1 MRRFLKMLII
11 YILVASGAILM
22 LMPFAWMVAT
32 SFKLPSE
39 VEKWPP
45 KWSSRNFLSERSIK
59 VKVVEKAGGIDWRS
73 LSIREALAFVVLKE
87 EEERSVLSLLIND
100 DPVIRGTLIIE
111 FFSPNGGNPDYA
123 EKIDPETFEEFKDSL
138 QRYNIPNSLK
148 KIFDEN
154 IPSLFFSKV
163 FNFYRS
169 SGKPFLD
176 RIDIVDRM
184 ESYLKLAEKN
194 YNTLKKFANIRVK
207 DEEERKK
214 FVDFLTESY
223 ENLSDFV
230 SNMQIYKAGVEDIL
244 EDREVK
250 EIIGKMKDLIEKI
263 GSPSFTN
270 PSVIPLLNFYKK
282 KILEPLIV
290 EKDTLEIYLEIKK
303 FYRSVQKETLDG
315 NRIVAKFRTK
325 EEKIKLLKERI
336 MNAIKNERYKKI
348 LERLIEEKDLAE
360 KFAKVL
366 DENVL
371 EELKQL
377 GVEDENLS
385 TVFNDIKDSVV
396 RLANLLIEKGEDLK
410 DYFEEST
417 NIDIFLK
424 SLEKDF
430 GGSSSFIL
438 VKSKISKLSKRISLR
453 ELFSIMKEVFDN
465 VEAISLVRKIYSD
478 TVSELKL
485 ISAPSKITAVRIRG
499 LENLE
504 IVFDGIDKVFFEDEK
519 YLVKAKFSFGE
530 IFANIF
536 QNYVDAW
543 KSAPFARY
551 YMNTVI
557 VATTTTILE
566 VIIASMAAFAFSIL
580 KFPGRDLLFGI
591 FLATMMVPGE
601 VLLVP
606 NFITIT
612 KFGWIDTYY
621 ALIIPWIVSVFAIF
635 LIRQHFLTLPQ
646 ELYDAAKM
654 DGCGNWR
661 YLWTIAVPLSKPV
674 IITGAL
680 LKFVASWNAFLWVLI
695 VTNSEKYRTLTVG
708 LQTFSSEAGTVYH
721 QLMAAATFSIL
732 PVVVLFLFM
741 QKYFI
746 KGIARTG
753 LK

>member
-1 MRRFLKMLII
+1 MRRFLKTLII

-39 VEKWPP
+39 VEEWPP
-45 KWSSRNFLSERSIK
+45 KWTSKNFLSERNVK
-59 VKVVEKAGGIDWRS
+59 VKVVEKVGGIDWRS
-73 LSIREALAFVVLKE
+73 LSIREAMAFVTLKKKG
-87 EEERSVLSLLIND
+87 RNVLSLLIDD
-100 DPVIRGTLIIE
+100 DPVRRGTLFID
-111 FFSPNGGNPDYA
+111 FSSPNGGNPDYA
-123 EKIDPETFEEFKDSL
+123 TRIDEESFQEFKKSL
-138 QRYNIPNSLK
+138 QNYKTSSDLK
-148 KIFDEN
+148 KIFEEDD
-154 IPSLFFSKV
+154 PPVFFSEI
-163 FNFYRS
+163 FSFYRS
-169 SGKPFLD
+169 SKKPFLD
-176 RIDIVDRM
+176 RIDLVDRM
-184 ESYLKLAEKN
+184 ENYLKLAEKS
-194 YNTLKKFANIRVK
+194 YNTLKRFADIRIK
-207 DEEERKK
+207 DEEEKKK
-214 FVDFLTESY
+214 FKEFLTESH
-223 ENLSDFV
+223 ESLSDFV
-230 SNMQIYKAGVEDIL
+230 SNVQVYRAGVESVL
-244 EDREVK
+244 EDKEVEK
-250 EIIGKMKDLIEKI
+250 IVKDMESLIEEI
-263 GSPSFTN
+263 GSPSFMD
-270 PSVIPLLNFYKK
+270 PSVTPLLNFYRK
-282 KILEPLIV
+282 KILEPLIT
-290 EKDTLEIYLEIKK
+290 ERDTLEVYLKVKK
-303 FYRSVQKETLDG
+303 FYRTVQNKALDG
-315 NRIVAKFRTK
+315 SRIVAKFRTE
-325 EEKIKLLKERI
+325 EEKSRLLRERI
-336 MNAIKNERYKKI
+336 MNGIKNERYRKI
-348 LERLIEEKDLAE
+348 LEELMNEKDLAE
-360 KFAKVL
+360 KFARVL
-366 DENVL
+366 DEEVL
-371 EELKQL
+371 EELKHL
-377 GVEDENLS
+377 GIKDKDLS
-385 TVFNDIKDSVV
+385 PVFNDIKDSVV
-396 RLANLLIEKGEDLK
+396 RLANLLIEKGKNLK
-410 DYFEEST
+410 DYFKGSAD
-417 NIDIFLK
+417 IDAFLK

-438 VKSKISKLSKRISLR
+438 VKGKIAKLSKKIPPR
-453 ELFSIMKEVFDN
+453 ELFSVMKEVFDD
-465 VEAISLVRKIYSD
+465 VEAISLVRRIYSD

-485 ISAPSKITAVRIRG
+485 ISAPSKVIAVRMRG
-499 LENLE
+499 SENLE

-519 YLVKAKFSFGE
+519 YFVRAKFSLGE
-530 IFANIF
+530 VFANIF

-580 KFPGRDLLFGI
+580 KFPGRDFLFGI

-621 ALIIPWIVSVFAIF
+621 ALIVPWIVSVFAIF

-746 KGIARTG
+746 RGIARTG